1 MVKQILLLLCFL
13 FFAALSEAA
22 VWENIPAL
30 PQAQKLKQEE
40 ALINNSPAQTSI
52 YTTLAASDEIIEFYK
67 TKLTN
72 FGWKLGSEMNQQGVN
87 LIVFS
92 KADKILTI
100 MIQNMLEKNFI
111 TVTQS
116 MVPKK
121 DLKEAQPCPE
131 CEKHKE
137 ELKKK
142 LGLSEESMGK
152 IINVPEDVI
161 ALRTPKAKEMTLPKE
176 DTPGRDLQF
185 VPRYPQAVRVN
196 DMEREKGKKV
206 SLAYYTKDSAESVI
220 SFYRQNMG
228 NYYWQL
234 ENEVDLQNLPQGLS
248 EKINVA
254 ITGKSLVFKS
264 PTASCIISITED
276 PQNNQGTIIGVNYN
290 EK

>member
-1 MVKQILLLLCFL
+1 MTKQILLLLCFF
-13 FFAALSEAA
+13 FFAEFSEAA

-40 ALINNSPAQTSI
+40 ALVNNSPAQTSI
-52 YTTLAASDEIIEFYK
+52 YTTLATSKEIIEFYK
-67 TKLTN
+67 AKLAN
-72 FGWKLGSEMNQQGVN
+72 FGWKLGSEINQQGVN
-87 LIVFS
+87 LTVFS

-100 MIQNMLEKNFI
+100 MVRNMLEKNFI

-116 MVPKK
+116 IMPQR
-121 DLKEAQPCPE
+121 DSKETQACSE
-131 CEKHKE
+131 CEKRKE

-142 LGLSEESMGK
+142 LGVSKDSFNKE
-152 IINVPEDVI
+152 INIPEDVI
-161 ALRTPKAKEMTLPKE
+161 ASEGGPKEMSLPKE

-196 DMEREKGKKV
+196 DMEREKGRKV
-206 SLAYYTKDSAESVI
+206 SLAYYTKDSVENVI
-220 SFYRQNMG
+220 NFYRQNMG

-234 ENEVDLQNLPQGLS
+234 ENEIDLQNLPQGLS
-248 EKINVA
+248 EKIKVA

-276 PQNNQGTIIGVNYN
+276 PQNDQGTIIGVNYN